1 MSRKQIGAERL
12 DINQKPIEPQPAVR
26 PAKVDQIGPPAELK
40 QNQPDALKVR
50 ADMEYVLVD
59 LRLQLGQHVLPGTK
73 LAITVQLNHL
83 IAELEI
89 AGPPAGD
96 VQIGQPALVDTHNGT
111 VSGTDA
117 V

>member
-73 LAITVQLNHL
+73 LAIAVQLNHL